1 MTVFQPPQPALKTT
15 TDLQQTRPRGKSGDK
30 ISTNAADNGIEVR
43 KGDNFQSFMKREN
56 CILYFLILL
65 YYTYLKYWFDCI
77 LVRGTELYQHVL
89 ESVG

>member
-1 MTVFQPPQPALKTT
+1 MRSTT
-15 TDLQQTRPRGKSGDK
+15 QLSLLICGL
-30 ISTNAADNGIEVR
+30 AW
-43 KGDNFQSFMKREN
+43 N

-77 LVRGTELYQHVL
+77 LARGTELYQHVL

>member
-1 MTVFQPPQPALKTT
+1 MFG
-15 TDLQQTRPRGKSGDK
+15 GKQSREK
-30 ISTNAADNGIEVR
+30 PKLNLIYVTIGIYYTCHYVTSNCNR
-43 KGDNFQSFMKREN
+43 SNNHRNCN

-77 LVRGTELYQHVL
+77 HVRGTELYQHVL